1 MPLTD
6 KETPLPQK
14 ELQKFL
20 RLCCDLE
27 QDTPIISLYNTMNIL
42 WNRKKNLLRGRN
54 PLLFMLI
61 HCSVVL
67 CNLQSVSD
75 SCKT

>member
-27 QDTPIISLYNTMNIL
+27 QDTPII
-42 WNRKKNLLRGRN
+42 
-54 PLLFMLI
+54 
-61 HCSVVL
+61 
-67 CNLQSVSD
+67 
-75 SCKT
+75 